1 MKNIKIKNQHILFE
15 NKNNHKKI
23 STFAYITLIIIAT
36 LVVIFVIS
44 TYIDAAEKKEGIEN
58 FPDSY
63 KPYLLELKK
72 KYPNWH
78 FVALYTNLDWKYVI
92 DNENIF
98 GKNLVP
104 KSYSD
109 RWKNT
114 KPGQHNV
121 EVDSGWVDSS
131 RRAVEYAM
139 DPRNFLN
146 NVRIFQFEGLSYDE
160 KTNNKEGIEKI
171 LYGTEFYDKIVQ
183 YVTSSGN
190 TVTMNSKYSDLI
202 LKAGKTSAVSPYHL
216 ASRIKQEVGPFLS
229 HASISGTVSG
239 YKGLYNFYNIGAT
252 SSSEPMGAIKNGL
265 QYAKDGK
272 GASEQTKTKYLIPWN
287 NKEKAITGGGIFIG
301 SSYIN
306 IGQDTVYLQ
315 KFHVTSNNGG
325 ELFWHQYM
333 TNVLAPYSESKLIYN
348 GYANMNMLNNSMT
361 FIIPVYNNMP
371 ETPVEN
377 PNILES
383 DFVDDNTKVYADV
396 QTTLNIREGPSS
408 SYEVLTSVD
417 RNIQM
422 TRIAKGKQKGELW
435 DKVKLPNGIVG
446 YVFQSYLKEVPEKQI
461 EKINVKI
468 DKTTINKGETIKL
481 NVEILPEEA
490 KNHEVIYS
498 SNNNNVAQVDGS
510 GNITGIKSGKA
521 TITVKA
527 KENNV
532 SSSVN
537 ITVYTPV
544 SDVILQEDEIYLQK
558 EEEITIKPI
567 ILPADASNKN
577 ISFKSLD
584 TNVVTVTNNGLIKAI
599 EEGTTTIEVKTEE
612 GKITKQ
618 VKIIVLGQL
627 EDADI
632 KFSEELKINNNII
645 SGWNTKKLSVSDIKE
660 KITTKFDIEIYN
672 SRGKKLEENETIG
685 TGSKIRFLE
694 NGKVKMEY
702 KIVIYGDLNGD
713 GKINSIDLLVL
724 QRHILE
730 IEQLQGPFLLA
741 GNINKNG
748 KNPSSIDS
756 LLIQRHILE
765 LKLIEQ

>member
-567 ILPADASNKN
+567 ILPTDASNKN

-672 SRGKKLEENETIG
+672 SRGKKLEENEIIG

-702 KIVIYGDLNGD
+702 KVVIYGDVNGD

>member
-202 LKAGKTSAVSPYHL
+202 LKAGKTSAVSSYHL

-306 IGQDTVYLQ
+306 IGQDTIYLQ

-383 DFVDDNTKVYADV
+383 DFVEDNSKVYADV

-408 SYEVLTSVD
+408 SYTSVD

-481 NVEILPEEA
+481 NVEILPEDA

-498 SNNNNVAQVDGS
+498 SNNNNIAQVDGS